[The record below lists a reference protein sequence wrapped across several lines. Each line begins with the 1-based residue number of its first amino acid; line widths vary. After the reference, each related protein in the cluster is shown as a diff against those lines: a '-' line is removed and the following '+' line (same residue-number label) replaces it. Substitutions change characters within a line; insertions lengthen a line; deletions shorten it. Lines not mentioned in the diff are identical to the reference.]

1 MRSTLFT
8 LALALLVPL
17 CATADD
23 RPVQI
28 RVQDLNK
35 APISAGAFKIRI
47 TKLTENFLK
56 LGNGSIELEV
66 ENVSAAFETF
76 SPRRLSLVNRDNIQ
90 VNIVN
95 AKHGDYRTIPPYDPN
110 VPTAALDRRIAPGAR
125 IKDSYRLSGRLHLPL
140 RFYYD
145 EKLLAEIV
153 E

>member
-1 MRSTLFT
+1 LI
-8 LALALLVPL
+8 PL
-17 CATADD
+17 GVTADD
-23 RPVQI
+23 QPVQI
-28 RVQDLNK
+28 RVPNLNK

-47 TKLTENFLK
+47 ARLSGSLLK
-56 LGNGSIELEV
+56 FGNGSIELEV

-95 AKHGDYRTIPPYDPN
+95 ARHGDYRTLPPYDPN
-110 VPTAALDRRIAPGAR
+110 VPTAALDRRIAPGAH
-125 IKDSYRLSGRLHLPL
+125 IKESYRLSGRLHLPL